1 MGSISGLATGN
12 DWNSTIDQLMAVER
26 KPITA
31 WVNRQNQYT
40 RDKDAWKD
48 INSRLLSL
56 KTKSEALTESSLWQ
70 GRTATSSDTS
80 VFTATADNTATAGTY
95 DLKVKQLALAQQVR
109 SAQQADAWTVG
120 ADSSF
125 TLNGKLISVTA
136 GQTLAQVA
144 SAINSADYA
153 DGDEVSATVVD
164 NHLILKAAEPG
175 SANTLT
181 LSDTSGT
188 LMTDLNVIS
197 APDTFVTELQ
207 GAQDAIFSVDGIEV
221 TRSAN
226 TGIDDVITGVTI
238 SLQDVTGIDGID
250 AWPADYSA
258 ATLTVAT
265 DTGSIFNA
273 VKAWVDQ
280 YNSSTDF
287 IRRQTQ
293 ITLGSDGAVSGTGEL
308 AGNIFATQ
316 IENRLY
322 NVAMGRYSSA
332 GEYTSLSAIGVEL
345 GTYGTSDANKLII
358 DETAL
363 RAAITANPDA
373 VRSLFAKD
381 TDGSAGYDEGIA
393 VGMDEYLTPLTQYGG
408 LLADQQDAMQSSI
421 DMLQDRI
428 DAFDLILE
436 RREAGYRTTFTN
448 LEMAL
453 AKFQNTASWLTGQLS
468 QLGN

>member
-12 DWNSTIDQLMAVER
+12 DWNSTITQLMAVER

-31 WVNRQNQYT
+31 WTNRQSDYT
-40 RDKDAWKD
+40 KDKDAWKD

-56 KTKSEALTESSLWQ
+56 KTKSESLMESSLWNS
-70 GRTATSSDTS
+70 RTATATDTD
-80 VFTATADNTATAGTY
+80 VLTASADSTAVAGTY
-95 DLKVKQLALAQQVR
+95 DIKVKQLAQAQQVR
-109 SAQQADAWTVG
+109 SDQQAPAWTVG

-136 GQTLAQVA
+136 GNTLAQVA

-164 NHLILKAAEPG
+164 NHLILKAAAPG

-188 LMTDLNVIS
+188 LMTDLDVIT
-197 APDTFVTELQ
+197 APDTFSNQLQ
-207 GAQDAIFSVDGIEV
+207 AAQDAVFTVDGIAV

-226 TGIDDVITGVTI
+226 TGIDDVITGVT
-238 SLQDVTGIDGID
+238 LNLKDVTGTDGLD
-250 AWPADYSA
+250 VWPADYGA
-258 ATLTVAT
+258 VTLTVGT
-265 DTGSIFNA
+265 DTNSIYTA

-316 IENRLY
+316 IESRLY
-322 NVAMGRYSSA
+322 NVAMGRYSGA
-332 GEYTSLSAIGVEL
+332 GDYTSLSAIGIEL
-345 GTYGTSDANKLII
+345 GTYGTDNANKLVI

-363 RAAITANPDA
+363 REAISDNPEG
-373 VRSLFAKD
+373 VRDLFAKD

-393 VGMDEYLTPLTQYGG
+393 VGMDDYLTPLTQYGG
-408 LLADQQDAMQSSI
+408 LLADQQDAMQASI

-428 DAFDLILE
+428 DAFELILE

-448 LEMAL
+448 LETSL

-468 QLGN
+468 QLGR